1 MLREGAKPSLLMGM
15 EPLQRRRA
23 PGVPDTSL
31 ADVARGIH
39 LPAGVETDTVWIA
52 EAPVGYVV
60 SQALP
65 RLVSFLRKQG
75 ASLLVRCSKMAEH
88 CFYRGSDALRILYSP
103 RGRLVAQLAGD
114 LH

>member
-1 MLREGAKPSLLMGM
+1 MLRKGAKPSLLMGM

-39 LPAGVETDTVWIA
+39 FPAGVEIDTVWIA
-52 EAPVGYVV
+52 EAPFGYVV

-65 RLVSFLRKQG
+65 RFVSFLRKQG
-75 ASLLVRCSKMAEH
+75 TSLLVRCSKKAEH
-88 CFYRGSDALRILYSP
+88 CFNRGSDALRILDLP
-103 RGRLVAQLAGD
+103 RGRLVAQVAGD
-114 LH
+114 GH